1 MKLDMF
7 RFIDSAVEYVNLKRD
22 FIDQVAEEC
31 DRFFT
36 ETLCDNDFFLNLNYR
51 VKSDNS
57 IKEKLL
63 RISDFNAMSHP
74 RNVFNTLSDI
84 LGLRIECRFISEEE
98 EIFFKLKEIFS
109 ETKDGVYYRSPL
121 NEYIYLNFKDPQPQ
135 YQKNGFEIYK
145 IDGKYID
152 GEEELFFELQ
162 IKSMVNVFWG
172 EIDHRI
178 LYKNFNYM
186 ITEDFIR
193 NLMYSI
199 KNNLEMVD
207 SQLNTIYQRLKDM
220 EESNEDNTLDQLK
233 SFLSKALHDTYV
245 LKMQKETGVLIDLR
259 AISNTVIDFL
269 LMEKN
274 EKESTGSVNTK
285 VIDILHRINQLNRK
299 KMVFGENLEFG
310 QVEYRNKLNKKLG
323 ESLKKQAN
331 VDFRWNMILMI
342 VFDLEGKKSP
352 QIYKDFVNYL
362 VHCIS
367 SVVDEVFEDINLNK
381 RKKQDFKYEILN
393 EVLNFYCEKLDIKHF
408 TKEGQRKLSIVLNQ
422 YLEGLPEDFD
432 LKDFNPEII
441 IGLLEVS
448 QNRGVM

>member
-22 FIDQVAEEC
+22 FINQVAEEC

-36 ETLCDNDFFLNLNYR
+36 EILCDNDFFLNLNYR

-63 RISDFNAMSHP
+63 RMSDFNSMSHP
-74 RNVFNTLSDI
+74 RDVFNTLSDI

-98 EIFFKLKEIFS
+98 EIFLKLKDIFS
-109 ETKDGVYYRSPL
+109 ETEDGVFFRSPL
-121 NEYIYLNFKDPQPQ
+121 NEYIHLNFKDPQPQ

-269 LMEKN
+269 LIEKDD
-274 EKESTGSVNTK
+274 KDKSDSVNSK

-299 KMVFGENLEFG
+299 KMVFGENIEFEK
-310 QVEYRNKLNKKLG
+310 VEYRNRLNKKLG
-323 ESLKKQAN
+323 ESLKKYAN

-352 QIYKDFVNYL
+352 QIFNEFVNYL
-362 VHCIS
+362 VHCVS

-381 RKKQDFKYEILN
+381 RKKQELKFEIINEILS
-393 EVLNFYCEKLDIKHF
+393 FYCENLDIKHF
-408 TKEGQRKLSIVLNQ
+408 TKEGQRKLFIVLNE
-422 YLEGLPEDFD
+422 YLESLPEDFD
-432 LKDFNPEII
+432 LKDFNQEII

-448 QNRGVM
+448 QSRGVM

>member
-7 RFIDSAVEYVNLKRD
+7 RFIDSAVEYVNLKKD

-36 ETLCDNDFFLNLNYR
+36 NILCDNDFFLNLNYR
-51 VKSDNS
+51 VKSENS

-63 RISDFNAMSHP
+63 RISDFNNMSHP
-74 RNVFNTLSDI
+74 RDVFNILSDI

-98 EIFFKLKEIFS
+98 EIFLKLKELFTDTEDGIF
-109 ETKDGVYYRSPL
+109 YRSPL
-121 NEYIYLNFKDPQPQ
+121 NEYIFLNLKELQPQ

-152 GEEELFFELQ
+152 GEEELYFELQ

-199 KNNLEMVD
+199 KSNLEMVD
-207 SQLNTIYQRLKDM
+207 SQLNTIYQRLKDL
-220 EESNEDNTLDQLK
+220 EEFNEENTLNQLK

-259 AISNTVIDFL
+259 SISNLVIDFML
-269 LMEKN
+269 YDDTN
-274 EKESTGSVNTK
+274 GDNTNVNSK
-285 VIDILHRINQLNRK
+285 VIDILYRINQLNRK
-299 KMVFGENLEFG
+299 KVIFGENLEFET
-310 QVEYRNKLNKKLG
+310 VEYRNKLNEKLG
-323 ESLKKQAN
+323 LTLKNQVN
-331 VDFRWNMILMI
+331 VDFRWNMLMMI
-342 VFDLEGKKSP
+342 VFDIQGKRSP
-352 QIYKDFVNYL
+352 EVFNSFINYL

-367 SVVDEVFEDINLNK
+367 GVVDEAFEQVELQK
-381 RKKQDFKYEILN
+381 RKKQELKFMVLNEILDYYCHN
-393 EVLNFYCEKLDIKHF
+393 LDLNQF
-408 TKEGQRKLSIVLNQ
+408 TREGQRKLEIVLED
-422 YLEGLPEDFD
+422 YVEKLPATIDISAIEP
-432 LKDFNPEII
+432 KVI
-441 IGLLEVS
+441 IGLLEIS
-448 QNRGVM
+448 QNRGVLQ

>member
-7 RFIDSAVEYVNLKRD
+7 RFIDSAVEYVNLKKD

-36 ETLCDNDFFLNLNYR
+36 DILCDNDFFLNLNYR

-63 RISDFNAMSHP
+63 RISDFNNMSHP
-74 RNVFNTLSDI
+74 RDVFNILSDI
-84 LGLRIECRFISEEE
+84 LGLRIECRFNSEEE
-98 EIFFKLKEIFS
+98 LIFLKLKEIFS
-109 ETKDGVYYRSPL
+109 ENVDDEFFRSPL
-121 NEYIYLNFKDPQPQ
+121 NEYIHLNLSEPQPQ

-145 IDGKYID
+145 IDGKYVD

-199 KNNLEMVD
+199 KSNLEMVD
-207 SQLNTIYQRLKDM
+207 SQLNTIYQRLKNL
-220 EESNEDNTLDQLK
+220 EEFNEENTLSQLK

-259 AISNTVIDFL
+259 SMSNIIIDFML
-269 LMEKN
+269 YDNN
-274 EKESTGSVNTK
+274 EENVVTINSKI
-285 VIDILHRINQLNRK
+285 IDILHRINQLNRK
-299 KMVFGENLEFG
+299 KMVFGENLEFES
-310 QVEYRNKLNKKLG
+310 VDYRNRLNEKLG
-323 ESLKKQAN
+323 LALRKQVN
-331 VDFRWNMILMI
+331 VDFRWNMLLMI
-342 VFDLEGKKSP
+342 VFDINGKRSP
-352 QIYKDFVNYL
+352 EVYNDFINYL
-362 VHCIS
+362 VHCVS
-367 SVVDEVFEDINLNK
+367 GVVDEVFDDVNLSK
-381 RKKQDFKYEILN
+381 RKKQELKYMILKEIID
-393 EVLNFYCEKLDIKHF
+393 FYCENLDINFF
-408 TKEGQRKLSIVLNQ
+408 TKEGERKLEIVLEE
-422 YLEGLPEDFD
+422 YLEILPLEIDLENFEPKGLG
-432 LKDFNPEII
+432 
-441 IGLLEVS
+441 GLLEIS
-448 QNRGVM
+448 QMRGVM

>member
-7 RFIDSAVEYVNLKRD
+7 RFIDSAVEYVNLKKD
-22 FIDQVAEEC
+22 FINQVAEEC

-36 ETLCDNDFFLNLNYR
+36 EILCDNDFFLNLNYR
-51 VKSDNS
+51 IKSDNS

-63 RISDFNAMSHP
+63 RISDFNNMSHP
-74 RNVFNTLSDI
+74 RDVFNTLSDI

-98 EIFFKLKEIFS
+98 EIFLKLKDIFS
-109 ETKDGVYYRSPL
+109 DTEDGVYYRSPE
-121 NEYIYLNFKDPQPQ
+121 NEYIYLNLKDPQPQ
-135 YQKNGFEIYK
+135 YQKNGFEIFK

-152 GEEELFFELQ
+152 GEEELYFELQ

-207 SQLNTIYQRLKDM
+207 SQLNTIYQRLKDL
-220 EESNEDNTLDQLK
+220 EEFNEENTLNQLK
-233 SFLSKALHDTYV
+233 SFLCKALHDTYV

-259 AISNTVIDFL
+259 SISNIVIDFL
-269 LMEKN
+269 LMERSEDGN
-274 EKESTGSVNTK
+274 SVSINSR

-299 KMVFGENLEFG
+299 KMVFGENLKFD
-310 QVEYRNKLNKKLG
+310 QLEYRNKLNRKVG
-323 ESLKKQAN
+323 DSLRDHVN
-331 VDFRWNMILMI
+331 VDFRWNILMMI
-342 VFDLEGKKSP
+342 IFDLEGKKSP
-352 QIYKDFVNYL
+352 EIYNSFVNYL
-362 VHCIS
+362 VHCVSGI
-367 SVVDEVFEDINLNK
+367 VDEVFEEVNLNK
-381 RKKQDFKYEILN
+381 RKKQELKYIILTEI
-393 EVLNFYCEKLDIKHF
+393 LNFYCENLDINYF
-408 TKEGQRKLSIVLNQ
+408 SKEGQRKLSLVLNE
-422 YLEGLPEDFD
+422 YLENLPANLDI
-432 LKDFNPEII
+432 KDFKPNAI
-441 IGLLEVS
+441 IGLLKVS